1 MLVDRF
7 VRHLPA
13 LKADADDLIQWYS
26 TVANCGGASK
36 NERLD
41 RERKKRKKTMV
52 AAERTKRPRTIL
64 MRRVY
69 VQRQAETSLKPTGQN
84 SWHELGRGETM
95 GVGGWRK

>member
-41 RERKKRKKTMV
+41 RERKKRKKNNGSGRENKT
-52 AAERTKRPRTIL
+52 AKNNFDAQSLCSTTSRNLSQTNWTKF
-64 MRRVY
+64 M
-69 VQRQAETSLKPTGQN
+69 A
-84 SWHELGRGETM
+84 
-95 GVGGWRK
+95 